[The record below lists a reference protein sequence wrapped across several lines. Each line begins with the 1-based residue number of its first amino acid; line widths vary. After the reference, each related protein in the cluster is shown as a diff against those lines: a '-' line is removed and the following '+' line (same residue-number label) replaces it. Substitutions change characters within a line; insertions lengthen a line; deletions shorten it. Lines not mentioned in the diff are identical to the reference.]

1 MNSPYRPAVVPNG
14 NGPASHNGTTL
25 HGRPF
30 APRDAPPPD
39 IRAALYARLLDDV
52 ERHALTGQ
60 DRAVVRP
67 YLEETLAGYL
77 RDYPNLSQAEAN
89 RIIRDLCDD
98 IVGFGPLE
106 PLLRDP
112 LVTDIMVNR
121 YDLVYVQRHGVKIQ
135 TGVRF
140 RDEEHLRF
148 VIGRIAEVGGRRID
162 ASTPMADVRMP
173 QGFRAHAAIPP
184 VSVEGPCLAIRLFPA
199 QPLTLDA
206 MVARGSFGADVAD
219 YLRHA
224 VRHRFAVLFTGGT
237 GAGKTSLLNACA
249 AAMPPD
255 ERVVSIE
262 EAAELRLPL
271 DNWIRWETRAP
282 NIEGRGEITQ
292 AHLVR
297 HALRQNPDRIIV
309 GEVRG
314 GEALDMLQAMNTGH
328 RGSMS
333 TLHANGPAHALD
345 RLEVLAR
352 WDSGL
357 PGDVVR
363 RLIAG
368 AIEIIVHLERRP
380 DGRRAVAEISEV
392 TGADREAVQLQTVF
406 HFERGSD
413 AAVWTG
419 VPSRLWRRLRESGLA
434 VPLPDAQAARAP

>member
-1 MNSPYRPAVVPNG
+1 MSQTHRSAASPLRDGMP
-14 NGPASHNGTTL
+14 SRNGT
-25 HGRPF
+25 
-30 APRDAPPPD
+30 APDATRAPAPPD
-39 IRAALYARLLDDV
+39 IRAALYARLLNDV

-67 YLEETLAGYL
+67 YLEETLARYL
-77 RDYPNLSQAEAN
+77 RDYPDLSQADAN

-106 PLLRDP
+106 PLLREP

-121 YDLVYVQRHGVKIQ
+121 YDRVYIQRHGVKTQ

-140 RDEEHLRF
+140 RDEDHLRF
-148 VIGRIAEVGGRRID
+148 VIARIAELGGRRID
-162 ASTPMADVRMP
+162 ASTPMGDVRMP

-184 VSVEGPCLAIRLFPA
+184 VAVDGPCLAIRLFPA

-206 MVARGSFGADVAD
+206 MVARGSFRAEVAE

-224 VRHRFAVLFTGGT
+224 VRHRFTLLFTGGT

-255 ERVVSIE
+255 ERIVSIE

-271 DNWIRWETRAP
+271 ANWIRWETRAS

-368 AIEIIVHLERRP
+368 AIEAIVHLERRP
-380 DGRRAVAEISEV
+380 DGRRAVAEIAEV
-392 TGADREAVQLQTVF
+392 TGADRDAVQLQTIF
-406 HFERGSD
+406 RWERDSD
-413 AAVWTG
+413 AAVPTG
-419 VPSRLWRRLRESGLA
+419 VPSQLWQRLRQAGLA
-434 VPLPDAQAARAP
+434 VPPLYAPAASMG

>member
-1 MNSPYRPAVVPNG
+1 MPAGGIP
-14 NGPASHNGTTL
+14 GT
-25 HGRPF
+25 G
-30 APRDAPPPD
+30 D
-39 IRAALYARLLDDV
+39 IRAALHARLLEDV

-60 DRAVVRP
+60 DRAIVRA
-67 YLEETLAGYL
+67 YLEDVLARYL
-77 RDYPNLSQAEAN
+77 REYPHLSQAETE

-112 LVTDIMVNR
+112 QVTDIMVNR
-121 YDLVYVQRHGVKIQ
+121 YDRVYVQRHGVKIQ

-148 VIGRIAEVGGRRID
+148 VIARIAELGGRRID
-162 ASTPMADVRMP
+162 VSTPMADVRMP
-173 QGFRAHAAIPP
+173 QGFRAHAVIPP
-184 VSVEGPCLAIRLFPA
+184 VAVAGSCLAIRLFPA
-199 QPLTLDA
+199 QPHTLDTL
-206 MVARGSFGADVAD
+206 VARGAFGPEAAE
-219 YLRHA
+219 YLTHA
-224 VRHRFAVLFTGGT
+224 VRHKFNVLFTGGT

-271 DNWIRWETRAP
+271 GNWIRWETRAP
-282 NIEGRGEITQ
+282 NIEGRGEVTQ

-368 AIEIIVHLERRP
+368 AIEAIVHLERRA
-380 DGRRAVAEISEV
+380 DGRRVVVEISEV
-392 TGADREAVQLQTVF
+392 TGSDRDAVQLQTVV
-406 HFERGSD
+406 RWDRDRD
-413 AAVWTG
+413 APVWTG
-419 VPSRLWRRLRESGLA
+419 VPSRLWQRLRQAGVA
-434 VPLPDAQAARAP
+434 APLFEITSAAG

>member
-1 MNSPYRPAVVPNG
+1 MSQGRSAAVPPTAPVERAAA
-14 NGPASHNGTTL
+14 AS
-25 HGRPF
+25 
-30 APRDAPPPD
+30 D
-39 IRAALYARLLDDV
+39 IRAALHARLLEDV
-52 ERHALTGQ
+52 ERHALAGQ
-60 DRAVVRP
+60 DRAVVRS
-67 YLEETLAGYL
+67 YLEETLARYL
-77 RDYPNLSQAEAN
+77 REYPHLSQAETE

-112 LVTDIMVNR
+112 HITDIMVNR
-121 YDLVYVQRHGVKIQ
+121 YDRVYVQRHGVKVQ

-140 RDEEHLRF
+140 RDEDHLRF
-148 VIGRIAEVGGRRID
+148 IIGRVAELGGRRID
-162 ASTPMADVRMP
+162 SATPMADVRMP

-184 VSVEGPCLAIRLFPA
+184 VAVDGPCLAIRLFPG

-206 MVARGSFGADVAD
+206 LVERGAFGPEVAE
-219 YLRHA
+219 YLTSA
-224 VRHRFAVLFTGGT
+224 VRQKATLLFTGGT

-249 AAMPPD
+249 AAMPAE

-262 EAAELRLPL
+262 EAAELRLPIR
-271 DNWIRWETRAP
+271 NWIRWETRAP
-282 NIEGRGEITQ
+282 NIEGRGEITP

-333 TLHANGPAHALD
+333 TLHANSPAHALD

-357 PGDVVR
+357 PGDLVR

-368 AIEIIVHLERRP
+368 AIDVLVHLERRP
-380 DGRRAVAEISEV
+380 DGRRAVVEVSEV
-392 TGADREAVQLQTVF
+392 TGADRDAVQLQSVF
-406 HFERGSD
+406 RGERGAGVLARTS
-413 AAVWTG
+413 
-419 VPSRLWRRLRESGLA
+419 VPSRLARPAPYPGAPYPALDGR
-434 VPLPDAQAARAP
+434 AALG

>member
-1 MNSPYRPAVVPNG
+1 MNQARHPAAPAPAAGERP
-14 NGPASHNGTTL
+14 T
-25 HGRPF
+25 
-30 APRDAPPPD
+30 APSD

-52 ERHALTGQ
+52 ERHALSGQ
-60 DRAVVRP
+60 DRAIVRP
-67 YLEETLAGYL
+67 YLEELLARYL
-77 RDYPNLSQAEAN
+77 REYPHLSQAEVE

-121 YDLVYVQRHGVKIQ
+121 HDRVYVQRHGIKVQ
-135 TGVRF
+135 TAVRF

-148 VIGRIAEVGGRRID
+148 IIGRIAEGGGRRID

-184 VSVEGPCLAIRLFPA
+184 VAVDGPCLAIRLFPV

-206 MVARGSFGADVAD
+206 LVSRGSFGPEVAE
-219 YLRHA
+219 YLTQA
-224 VRHRFAVLFTGGT
+224 VRYKLNVLFTGGT

-271 DNWIRWETRAP
+271 DNWVRWETRAP

-328 RGSMS
+328 RGGMS
-333 TLHANGPAHALD
+333 TLHANGPVHALD

-368 AIEIIVHLERRP
+368 AIEAVVHLERRP
-380 DGRRAVAEISEV
+380 DGRRAVVEISEV
-392 TGADREAVQLQTVF
+392 TGADRDAVQLQTVF
-406 HFERGSD
+406 RWD
-413 AAVWTG
+413 RAADRAVWTG
-419 VPSRLWRRLRESGLA
+419 VPSLLWQRLRHLG
-434 VPLPDAQAARAP
+434 VPVPVFNTSAAAG

>member
-1 MNSPYRPAVVPNG
+1 MSQPRSATGPAVTA
-14 NGPASHNGTTL
+14 GPRAS
-25 HGRPF
+25 
-30 APRDAPPPD
+30 APGE
-39 IRAALYARLLDDV
+39 IRAALHSRLLEDV
-52 ERHALTGQ
+52 ERHALAGQ
-60 DRAVVRP
+60 DRAVVRS
-67 YLEETLAGYL
+67 YLEDVLARYL
-77 RDYPNLSQAEAN
+77 REYPHVSQAETE

-106 PLLRDP
+106 PLLRD
-112 LVTDIMVNR
+112 LHVTDIMVNR
-121 YDLVYVQRHGVKIQ
+121 FDRVYVQRHGAKTL

-140 RDEEHLRF
+140 RDEDHLRF
-148 VIGRIAEVGGRRID
+148 VIARIAELGGRRID
-162 ASTPMADVRMP
+162 AATPMADVRMP
-173 QGFRAHAAIPP
+173 QGYRAHAIIPP
-184 VSVEGPCLAIRLFPA
+184 VAVGGSCLAIRLFPQ
-199 QPLTLDA
+199 QPHTLESLA
-206 MVARGSFGADVAD
+206 GRGAFGPDVAE
-219 YLRHA
+219 YLSAA
-224 VRHRFAVLFTGGT
+224 VRHKFNLLFTGGT

-249 AAMPPD
+249 GAMPLD

-262 EAAELRLPL
+262 EAAELRLAL
-271 DNWIRWETRAP
+271 ENWIRWETRAP

-333 TLHANGPAHALD
+333 TLHANGPVQALD

-368 AIEIIVHLERRP
+368 ALETVVHLERRP
-380 DGRRAVAEISEV
+380 DGRRPVVEISEV
-392 TGADREAVQLQTVF
+392 TGCDRDAVQLQTVF
-406 HFERGSD
+406 RWDRSRER
-413 AAVWTG
+413 AVWTG
-419 VPSRLWRRLRESGLA
+419 VPSRLSHRLRQAG
-434 VPLPDAQAARAP
+434 VPALSFEQGAKTG

>member
-1 MNSPYRPAVVPNG
+1 MIQPRHPAGPPTARLPVP
-14 NGPASHNGTTL
+14 A
-25 HGRPF
+25 
-30 APRDAPPPD
+30 D
-39 IRAALYARLLDDV
+39 IRAALHARLLDDV
-52 ERHALTGQ
+52 ERQALTGQ
-60 DRAVVRP
+60 DRAIVRP
-67 YLEETLAGYL
+67 YLEEVLARYL
-77 RDYPNLSQAEAN
+77 REYPHLSQAEAD
-89 RIIRDLCDD
+89 RIVRDLCDD
-98 IVGFGPLE
+98 MVGFGPLE

-112 LVTDIMVNR
+112 HITDIMVNR
-121 YDLVYVQRHGVKIQ
+121 YDHVYVQRHGAKVR
-135 TGVRF
+135 TTVRF

-148 VIGRIAEVGGRRID
+148 VIGRIAELGGRRID
-162 ASTPMADVRMP
+162 ASTPMTDVRMP

-184 VSVEGPCLAIRLFPA
+184 VAVGGPCLAIRLFPA
-199 QPLTLDA
+199 QPYTLEGL
-206 MVARGSFGADVAD
+206 VGCGSFGPEVAE
-219 YLRHA
+219 YLTHA
-224 VRHRFAVLFTGGT
+224 VRHKLNVLFTGGT
-237 GAGKTSLLNACA
+237 GAGKTSLLSACA
-249 AAMPPD
+249 ATMAPD

-345 RLEVLAR
+345 RLEALAR

-368 AIEIIVHLERRP
+368 AIETIVHLERRA
-380 DGRRAVAEISEV
+380 DGRRAVVEISEV
-392 TGADREAVQLQTVF
+392 TGADRDAVQLQSVF
-406 HFERGSD
+406 RWNGERD
-413 AAVWTG
+413 APVWTG
-419 VPSRLWRRLRESGLA
+419 VPSRLWQRLRYLG
-434 VPLPDAQAARAP
+434 VPPPLFEGHSAAR

>member
-1 MNSPYRPAVVPNG
+1 MPAAG
-14 NGPASHNGTTL
+14 
-25 HGRPF
+25 
-30 APRDAPPPD
+30 D

-52 ERHALTGQ
+52 ERHALAGQ
-60 DRAVVRP
+60 DRAIVRS
-67 YLEETLAGYL
+67 YLEDVLARYL
-77 RDYPNLSQAEAN
+77 REYPHLSQAEID

-112 LVTDIMVNR
+112 HITDIMVNR
-121 YDLVYVQRHGVKIQ
+121 YDRVYAQRHGVKVQ

-148 VIGRIAEVGGRRID
+148 VIARIAEFGGRRID

-184 VSVEGPCLAIRLFPA
+184 VAVGGSCLAIRLFPA
-199 QPLTLDA
+199 QPHTLDGL
-206 MVARGSFGADVAD
+206 VGRGAFGPEVAD
-219 YLRHA
+219 YLTHA
-224 VRHRFAVLFTGGT
+224 VRHKLNVLFTGGT

-249 AAMPPD
+249 AAMSPD

-271 DNWIRWETRAP
+271 ANWIRWETRAP

-333 TLHANGPAHALD
+333 TLHANGPALALD

-357 PGDVVR
+357 PGDVIR

-368 AIEIIVHLERRP
+368 AIETIVHLERRP
-380 DGRRAVAEISEV
+380 DGRRAVVEISEV
-392 TGADREAVQLQTVF
+392 TGSDRDAVQLQTVF
-406 HFERGSD
+406 RWDRDRD
-413 AAVWTG
+413 APAWTG
-419 VPSRLWRRLRESGLA
+419 VPSRLRQRLRNLGASA
-434 VPLPDAQAARAP
+434 PLFETRPAAG

>member
-1 MNSPYRPAVVPNG
+1 MSQARP
-14 NGPASHNGTTL
+14 PAGQPVASAERATT
-25 HGRPF
+25 PS
-30 APRDAPPPD
+30 D
-39 IRAALYARLLDDV
+39 IRAALQARLLEDV

-67 YLEETLAGYL
+67 YLEEILARYL
-77 RDYPNLSQAEAN
+77 REYPHLSQAEGE

-98 IVGFGPLE
+98 LVGFGPLE

-112 LVTDIMVNR
+112 HVSDIMVNR
-121 YDLVYVQRHGVKIQ
+121 YDRVYVQRHGVKVQ
-135 TGVRF
+135 AGVRF
-140 RDEEHLRF
+140 RDEAHLRF
-148 VIGRIAEVGGRRID
+148 VIGRIAELGGRRID
-162 ASTPMADVRMP
+162 ASTPMVDVRMP

-184 VSVEGPCLAIRLFPA
+184 VAVDGPCLAVRLFPA

-206 MVARGSFGADVAD
+206 LVGRGAFGPEVAE
-219 YLRHA
+219 YLTQA
-224 VRHRFAVLFTGGT
+224 VRHKVNLLFTGGT

-262 EAAELRLPL
+262 EAAELRLPV
-271 DNWIRWETRAP
+271 DNWVRWETRAP

-333 TLHANGPAHALD
+333 TLHANGPTHALD

-368 AIEIIVHLERRP
+368 AVETIVHLERCP

-392 TGADREAVQLQTVF
+392 TGSDRDAVQMQAVF
-406 HFERGSD
+406 RWERGAG
-413 AAVWTG
+413 AAVSTG
-419 VPSRLWRRLRESGLA
+419 VPSRLWQRLRHLG
-434 VPLPDAQAARAP
+434 VPVPVFDGRSTAG

>member
-1 MNSPYRPAVVPNG
+1 VSLPRPPA
-14 NGPASHNGTTL
+14 GPPAAES
-25 HGRPF
+25 GRTVG
-30 APRDAPPPD
+30 AD
-39 IRAALYARLLDDV
+39 IRAALHARLLEDV

-60 DRAVVRP
+60 DRAAVRS
-67 YLEETLAGYL
+67 YLEEVLTRYL
-77 RDYPNLSQAEAN
+77 RDYPYLSQAETD

-112 LVTDIMVNR
+112 QVTDIMVNR
-121 YDLVYVQRHGVKIQ
+121 YDRVYVQRHGVK
-135 TGVRF
+135 TRSAVRF

-148 VIGRIAEVGGRRID
+148 IIARVAELGGRRID
-162 ASTPMADVRMP
+162 ASTPLADVRMP

-184 VSVEGPCLAIRLFPA
+184 IAVGGSCLAIRLFPA
-199 QPLTLDA
+199 QPHTLDGL
-206 MVARGSFGADVAD
+206 VARGAFSPEVAE
-219 YLRHA
+219 YLTHA
-224 VRHRFAVLFTGGT
+224 VRHKLNVLFTGGT

-249 AAMPPD
+249 AAMPAD
-255 ERVVSIE
+255 ERVISIE
-262 EAAELRLPL
+262 EAAELRLAL

-282 NIEGRGEITQ
+282 NIEGRGEVTQ

-328 RGSMS
+328 RGGMS
-333 TLHANGPAHALD
+333 TIHANGPAQALD

-357 PGDVVR
+357 PSDVVR

-368 AIEIIVHLERRP
+368 AIETIVHLERRP
-380 DGRRAVAEISEV
+380 DGRRTVAEICEV
-392 TGADREAVQLQTVF
+392 TGSDRDAVHLQTIF
-406 HFERGSD
+406 RWDAERGTT
-413 AAVWTG
+413 VWTG
-419 VPSRLWRRLRESGLA
+419 VPSRLRQHLRRRGTPSPRRPEGQ
-434 VPLPDAQAARAP
+434 VAAG

>member
-1 MNSPYRPAVVPNG
+1 MPAPG
-14 NGPASHNGTTL
+14 E
-25 HGRPF
+25 
-30 APRDAPPPD
+30 
-39 IRAALYARLLDDV
+39 IRAALYARLLEDV
-52 ERHALTGQ
+52 ERHALAGQ
-60 DRAVVRP
+60 DRAIVRP
-67 YLEETLAGYL
+67 YLEDVLARYL
-77 RDYPNLSQAEAN
+77 REYPHLSQAETDH
-89 RIIRDLCDD
+89 IIRDLCDD

-112 LVTDIMVNR
+112 HVTDIMVNR
-121 YDLVYVQRHGVKIQ
+121 FDRVYVQRHGAKVL

-148 VIGRIAEVGGRRID
+148 VICRIAELGGRRID
-162 ASTPMADVRMP
+162 AATPMADVRMP
-173 QGFRAHAAIPP
+173 QGYRAHATIPP
-184 VSVEGPCLAIRLFPA
+184 VAVGGSCLAIRLFP
-199 QPLTLDA
+199 PLPHTLEGLA
-206 MVARGSFGADVAD
+206 VRGAFGSDVVE
-219 YLRHA
+219 YLSCA
-224 VRHRFAVLFTGGT
+224 VRHKLNVLFTGGT

-249 AAMPPD
+249 GAMASD
-255 ERVVSIE
+255 ERIVSIE

-271 DNWIRWETRAP
+271 ENWIRWETRAP
-282 NIEGRGEITQ
+282 NVEGRGEITQ
-292 AHLVR
+292 AQLVR

-328 RGSMS
+328 RGGMS

-380 DGRRAVAEISEV
+380 DGRRAVAEITEL
-392 TGADREAVQLQTVF
+392 TGCDRDAVQLQTVF
-406 HFERGSD
+406 RWDRAREQP
-413 AAVWTG
+413 VWTG
-419 VPSRLWRRLRESGLA
+419 VPSRLSYRLRQLG
-434 VPLPDAQAARAP
+434 APALSFEGGAKVG